1 MLKYEI
7 KEGDFMEKVC
17 KAKNGIKIYSYKN
30 PSLHS
35 FFISLFFKGGSMYEN
50 AEDSGITHFL
60 EHVSIRNVN
69 KLMSG
74 GLYAELDRLGL
85 EFNASTFSEMVQFYL
100 SGAKINFKRGA
111 EIISKLLS
119 PVILDKNE
127 IDAERKRIKAEIR
140 ESDDKNSLSSFTNEI
155 THKGTSLER
164 NIVGSN
170 RSVDKI
176 TRRRLENYRKSVFTK
191 ENLFVYVTGNFDDG
205 DIDFLS
211 DVISSYEL
219 GHGPA
224 HENLAPV
231 PEKFGKRDVAVN
243 IKNADFTMVRFTFDI
258 DMEKISVPE
267 TDLLYDILFSGYA
280 SRFFMEMS
288 EARGMFY
295 DINGALERYR
305 NIGEMYFSFE
315 LREQDLYEAIEI
327 SVEILKKMKSEPL
340 SDKQL
345 MKASYVDNAYALFD
359 DAREFNF
366 TFAYDSHVMQLPYR
380 TVQDRISAYQNVSAE
395 RIREVACEVFRPE
408 NLTLTMKGKVKKT
421 DKSRVED
428 IIKKL

>member
-1 MLKYEI
+1 
-7 KEGDFMEKVC
+7 
-17 KAKNGIKIYSYKN
+17 
-30 PSLHS
+30 
-35 FFISLFFKGGSMYEN
+35 
-50 AEDSGITHFL
+50 
-60 EHVSIRNVN
+60 
-69 KLMSG
+69 
-74 GLYAELDRLGL
+74 
-85 EFNASTFSEMVQFYL
+85 
-100 SGAKINFKRGA
+100 
-111 EIISKLLS
+111 
-119 PVILDKNE
+119 
-127 IDAERKRIKAEIR
+127 
-140 ESDDKNSLSSFTNEI
+140 
-155 THKGTSLER
+155 
-164 NIVGSN
+164 
-170 RSVDKI
+170 
-176 TRRRLENYRKSVFTK
+176 
-191 ENLFVYVTGNFDDG
+191 
-205 DIDFLS
+205 
-211 DVISSYEL
+211 
-219 GHGPA
+219 
-224 HENLAPV
+224 
-231 PEKFGKRDVAVN
+231 
-243 IKNADFTMVRFTFDI
+243 
-258 DMEKISVPE
+258 
-267 TDLLYDILFSGYA
+267 
-280 SRFFMEMS
+280 MEMS